1 MTSNQR
7 RKAPSSG
14 AATDRS
20 PWRATLLASLL
31 IVTAGGAWLLFG
43 RGPNF
48 AAEAEMLQQQL
59 LAEDIPPRQRREML
73 TTLMRHVDKL
83 DTAGQR
89 ELIANVRQQWR
100 EIQQQDMEAYFA
112 ATGADRQAALDRS
125 LDRLMLIADLSAAFS
140 PGGMRV
146 RQPRPKLPADGKAKD
161 SRPARPPA
169 RDAAT
174 VAAERSA
181 REAYFAALEK
191 RARERGIEMPTPGRR
206 RQRG

>member
-7 RKAPSSG
+7 RKASPSG
-14 AATDRS
+14 VAADRS

-83 DTAGQR
+83 DTAAQR
-89 ELIANVRQQWR
+89 ELIASVRQQWR
-100 EIQQQDMEAYFA
+100 EIQQQDMDAYFA
-112 ATGADRQAALDRS
+112 ASGPDRQAALDRS

-146 RQPRPKLPADGKAKD
+146 RQPRPKPPADGKAND
-161 SRPARPPA
+161 SRPARPPG

-191 RARERGIEMPTPGRR
+191 RARERGIEVPQFGRR

>member
-7 RKAPSSG
+7 RKASSSG
-14 AATDRS
+14 AAADRS
-20 PWRATLLASLL
+20 PWRATLLTSLL

-43 RGPNF
+43 RGTNF

-83 DTAGQR
+83 DTAAQR

-100 EIQQQDMEAYFA
+100 EIQQQDMDAYFA
-112 ATGADRQAALDRS
+112 ASGPDRQAALDRS

-146 RQPRPKLPADGKAKD
+146 RQPRPKPPADGKAKD
-161 SRPARPPA
+161 SRPPRPPA

-191 RARERGIEMPTPGRR
+191 RARERGMEVPQFGRR

>member
-1 MTSNQR
+1 MSTHS
-7 RKAPSSG
+7 KASPS
-14 AATDRS
+14 AAAADHKS
-20 PWRATLLASLL
+20 WRPAVFASIL
-31 IVTAGGAWLLFG
+31 IVAAGGAWLLFG

-48 AAEAEMLQQQL
+48 ADEAEMLQQRL
-59 LAEDIPPRQRREML
+59 LAADVSPQQRQAML
-73 TTLMRHVDKL
+73 ATLMRHVDKL
-83 DTAGQR
+83 DTAAQR
-89 ELIANVRQQWR
+89 ELMASVRQQWR
-100 EIQQQDMEAYFA
+100 DIQQQDMDAYFA
-112 ATGADRQAALDRS
+112 AAGPERQAALDRA
-125 LDRLMLIADLSAAFS
+125 LDRLLLIDDLSTAFS

-146 RQPRPKLPADGKAKD
+146 RQPRSKPPADGKATAP
-161 SRPARPPA
+161 RPPRPPA

>member
-20 PWRATLLASLL
+20 PWRGTLLASLL

-48 AAEAEMLQQQL
+48 AAEAEVLQQQL

-73 TTLMRHVDKL
+73 ATLMRHVDKL
-83 DTAGQR
+83 DTAAQQK
-89 ELIANVRQQWR
+89 LVTNVRQQWR
-100 EIQQQDMEAYFA
+100 EIQQQDMDAYFA
-112 ATGADRQAALDRS
+112 ATGPERQAALDRG
-125 LDRLMLIADLSAAFS
+125 LDRLMLIADLSTAFS

-146 RQPRPKLPADGKAKD
+146 RQPRPKPPADGTAKD
-161 SRPARPPA
+161 SRPPRPPA

-191 RARERGIEMPTPGRR
+191 RARERGLEVPPLGRR